1 MADASQIYGQKK
13 QLYRQDGLFIRFND
27 NDKELIIK
35 SQNGQIDVQLRQKF
49 QDVNLQQSN
58 CLEFNAIY
66 GIITLRQLNYLVVVI
81 KASSIS
87 SIMNLPIFQAE
98 KFQFIPIEDKKISS
112 QDAQYIAGLQEIFNT
127 KTFYYSEQY
136 DLTNSL
142 QRYIENKG
150 VRKPL
155 SQFWVNSE
163 NSKPFRLCNPEQWIP
178 IFISGLIAI
187 KYFKLNDIDCQLC
200 LISRRDK
207 RRMGRRFISRGAD
220 LDGNCSNCAE
230 TEQIFRYQSNYFSF
244 LQSRGSMPFKWIQK
258 PDLKWAPKAKIL
270 GDITTNTEIAQ
281 KHFSDQFQLGIQR
294 HILVNLIDKKG
305 TQNVLG
311 NYYNEV
317 VNRLKNDNLKYIWF
331 DFHHECRGM
340 KYQNLSKLINM
351 MASDLKQEDQF
362 SFDLKQGTSQLNI
375 INVMTTQKCIIRTNC
390 VDCLD
395 RTNVVQSVIARHQL
409 WNTLQK
415 LGIRRSTNQ
424 AMEPFPDKLEQIFR
438 DIWTL
443 NADTISLL
451 YTGTGALK
459 TDSTKKGK
467 RTFLGAVEDGRR
479 SIIRYFIGNFHDGGI
494 QNNIDVLTDKID
506 LKKHQFNNRFI
517 TGWHCL
523 LLIFASAQFGLWKF
537 SGFAL
542 QNPKVNQLL
551 GIQKKQDNN
560 NDQLKMTIA
569 HIVLVATGMFII
581 RTFILSKYKLF
592 VREAKLNH

>member
-1 MADASQIYGQKK
+1 MADAAQIYGQKK
-13 QLYRQDGLFIRFND
+13 YLYRQDGLFIRFND
-27 NDKELIIK
+27 NDKELIIR
-35 SQNGQIDVQLRQKF
+35 SLNGSIDVQLRQKF
-49 QDVNLQQSN
+49 QDVNPQSSD

-66 GIITLRQLNYLVVVI
+66 GIVTLKQLNYLVVVV
-81 KASSIS
+81 KAAFIS

-112 QDAQYIAGLQEIFNT
+112 RDASYIAGLQEIFNT

-142 QRYIENKG
+142 QRYVENKG
-150 VRKPL
+150 IRKPL
-155 SQFWVNSE
+155 SQYWMNSE
-163 NSKPFRLCNPEQWIP
+163 NCKPFRLCNPEQWIP

-187 KYFKLNDIDCQLC
+187 RYFKLNDTDCQIC

-220 LDGNCSNCAE
+220 LDGNCSNFAE
-230 TEQIFRYQSNYFSF
+230 TEQIFRYQSNYYSF

-258 PDLKWAPKAKIL
+258 PDLKWSPKAKIL

-281 KHFSDQFQLGIQR
+281 KHFSDQFQLGIQK

-317 VNRLKNDNLKYIWF
+317 INRLKNDNLKYIWF

-351 MASDLKQEDQF
+351 MAQDLKLEDQC
-362 SFDLKQGTSQLNI
+362 SFDLKSGTSQLNI
-375 INVMTTQKCIIRTNC
+375 INVMTTQKSIIRTNC

-415 LGIRRSTNQ
+415 LGVRRNTNL

-443 NADTISLL
+443 NADTVSLM

-467 RTFLGAVEDGRR
+467 RTFLGALEDGRR
-479 SIIRYFIGNFHDGGI
+479 SVIRYFIGNFHDGGI
-494 QNNIDVLTDKID
+494 QNNIDLLTNKID
-506 LKKHQFNNRFI
+506 LKKHDYKNKFF

-523 LLIFASAQFGLWKF
+523 LLIFASAHFGLWKL
-537 SGFAL
+537 SGFVLEHPTA
-542 QNPKVNQLL
+542 NQLL
-551 GIQKKQDNN
+551 GIQKKHDN

-569 HIVLVATGMFII
+569 HFALVATGMFII
-581 RTFILSKYKLF
+581 RTLIFSKYKLF